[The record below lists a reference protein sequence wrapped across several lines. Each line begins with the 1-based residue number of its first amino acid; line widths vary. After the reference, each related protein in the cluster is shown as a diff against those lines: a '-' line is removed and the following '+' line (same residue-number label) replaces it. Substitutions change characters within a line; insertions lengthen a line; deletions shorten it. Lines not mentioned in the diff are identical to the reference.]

1 MLKLEN
7 LILLPDTVPVSWSE
21 ITNGP
26 KVAKTLSYPP
36 LQTTTQPLWAGSASH
51 S

>member
-7 LILLPDTVPVSWSE
+7 LILLTDTVPVSWSE

-26 KVAKTLSYPP
+26 KVAKNPIVPATADHH
-36 LQTTTQPLWAGSASH
+36 TTAMGWQR
-51 S
+51 